1 MAWLSKVL
9 SMLQSVSRND
19 LSPEQNSGEAP
30 SARGVLTPFTV
41 GVFRIIWIAN
51 LFANLGTWAQSVA
64 AAWVVTE
71 AHGSPM
77 LVAMIQV
84 ASALPLVLLS
94 IVSGVLA
101 DNYDRRRIM
110 LFGLAFE
117 MSGAVFL
124 TAIAFL
130 GYLDP
135 KLLIVSILWITLGAA
150 VTVPAWQAAVGEQ
163 VPARMV
169 SDAVLLNSVN
179 FNVARA
185 LGPALGGLLLS
196 AVGPAWVFGFNAA
209 CYVGLIWAI
218 WRWRREVP
226 ERQLPPEKIS
236 EGVIAA
242 LRFTQYSSVT
252 RLVMLRSF
260 AFGLSASAIWAL
272 LPLLAHRN
280 PDGGASVYGY
290 MLGALGIGAIL
301 GSGVVNRLRLWIG
314 GSRLISLAAT
324 LLALVMIALG
334 SLDSLWVLF
343 PALLLGGA
351 CWIAALATYNS
362 AVQILVPEWV
372 KARALALYQ
381 TALFAGLALG
391 SFLWGHMAES
401 MGVTGA
407 LVAAGCT
414 LLASAALLYQSRLP
428 EIDAASIA
436 HAPATRPGEP
446 TFVFNPERGSVL
458 VTIEYRIPA
467 ARTREF
473 VKAVQGLRRLRLR
486 NGAERWALYRAV
498 EDQEIWQEVLV
509 VDNWLQ
515 HLRMLDRMTIADRNV
530 IDNVTCL
537 HDGDAPPKVRHGVSW
552 ESGDYEA
559 PPV

>member
-1 MAWLSKVL
+1 
-9 SMLQSVSRND
+9 MLQSVSPRND
-19 LSPEQNSGEAP
+19 LSPEPNATEAP
-30 SARGVLTPFTV
+30 ASPPGKGVLTPFTIT
-41 GVFRIIWIAN
+41 VFRIIWIAN

-77 LVAMIQV
+77 VVAMIQV

-101 DNYDRRRIM
+101 DNHDRRKIM
-110 LFGLAFE
+110 MFGLAFE

-124 TAIAFL
+124 TTIAFL

-135 KLLIVSILWITLGAA
+135 ILLIVSILWITLGAA
-150 VTVPAWQAAVGEQ
+150 ITIPAWQAAVGEQ

-169 SDAVLLNSVN
+169 GDAVLLNSVN
-179 FNVARA
+179 YNVARA
-185 LGPALGGLLLS
+185 LGPALGGLMLS
-196 AVGPAWVFGFNAA
+196 AVGPAWVFLFNAA

-218 WRWRREVP
+218 WQWRREVP
-226 ERQLPPEKIS
+226 KRILPPEHIF
-236 EGVIAA
+236 EGVVAA

-280 PDGGASVYGY
+280 PDGDASVYGY
-290 MLGALGIGAIL
+290 MLGALGLGAIL
-301 GSGVVNRLRLWIG
+301 GSAVVNRMRRWIG
-314 GSRLISLAAT
+314 GSRLISFSAIVLSV
-324 LLALVMIALG
+324 VMIALG
-334 SLDSLWVLF
+334 TLDSLWVLF
-343 PALLLGGA
+343 PALLIGGG

-381 TALFAGLALG
+381 TALYGGLALG
-391 SFLWGHMAES
+391 SFLWGHMAET
-401 MGVTGA
+401 MGVKGA
-407 LVAAGCT
+407 LLAAGCT
-414 LLASAALLYQSRLP
+414 LLASAALLYNSRLP
-428 EIDAASIA
+428 EIDASSIA

-458 VTIEYRIPA
+458 VTIEYRIPV

-473 VKAVQGLRRLRLR
+473 VKAVKALRRLRLR
-486 NGAERWALYRAV
+486 NGAERWALYRDV
-498 EDQEIWQEVLV
+498 EDQELWQEILV

-515 HLRMLDRMTIADRNV
+515 HLRMLDRLTIADKS
-530 IDNVTCL
+530 ILDNVTCL
-537 HDGDAPPKVRHGVSW
+537 HQGDAPPRVRHGVSY
-552 ESGDYEA
+552 ESGNYEV
-559 PPV
+559 PVA